1 MNPTR
6 RIAALAMVAAVGLVT
21 ACGGESGPVA
31 SPTTSVDAGD
41 AADADTVDTTL
52 APPDATISP
61 DVPPGFAEAVGPM
74 EVVGDSLPLL
84 DDTKGVTDPAVG
96 TPAPVLVG
104 LGADG
109 ETVRVDA
116 AAAGP
121 TMVVFL
127 AHWCPHCN
135 AEVPRINQLRDEGKI
150 PDGLNVVAVLTA
162 SSPDRPGYPPFPWI
176 EGLDWTYPAMLDG
189 IDMERQT
196 FIAAEAYGVS
206 GFPFVTLIDANGDVA
221 ARWSGE
227 REPAEILDLFSGAL
241 GLS

>member
-1 MNPTR
+1 VNPTR
-6 RIAALAMVAAVGLVT
+6 RIAALAMVAVVGLVT
-21 ACGGESGPVA
+21 ACGGDSAPVA
-31 SPTTSVDAGD
+31 APTTTADAGD
-41 AADADTVDTTL
+41 ASDGDTSGTTL

-61 DVPPGFAEAVGPM
+61 DVPAEFLDSIGPI
-74 EVVGDSLPLL
+74 EVVGDPLPYLAET
-84 DDTKGVTDPAVG
+84 DSVTDPAVG

-104 LGADG
+104 LGPDG

-150 PDGLNVVAVLTA
+150 PEGLNVVAVLTA
-162 SSPDRPGYPPFPWI
+162 SNPGRPNYPPFPWI
-176 EGLDWTYPAMLDG
+176 ESLDWTYPAMLDG
-189 IDMERQT
+189 IDMEAQT
-196 FIAAEAYGVS
+196 FIAAQAYGVS
-206 GFPFVTLIDANGDVA
+206 GFPFITLIDANGDVA

-227 REPAEILDLFSGAL
+227 REPDEILDLFSSAL
-241 GLS
+241 GL